1 MCPAVAAM
9 GFPGSLVG
17 KESACSAGD
26 LDLNLVSGQATYAS
40 IHGSAVKEST
50 CNVGDLCSIAGL

>member
-26 LDLNLVSGQATYAS
+26 LGLNLVSGQATYAS
-40 IHGSAVKEST
+40 I
-50 CNVGDLCSIAGL
+50 LGLP